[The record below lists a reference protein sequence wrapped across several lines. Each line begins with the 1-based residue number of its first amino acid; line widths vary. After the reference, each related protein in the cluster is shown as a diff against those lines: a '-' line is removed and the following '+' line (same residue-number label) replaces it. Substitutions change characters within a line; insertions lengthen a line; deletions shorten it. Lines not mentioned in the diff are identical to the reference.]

1 MNYKIKAIL
10 IVVLCHVSFTL
21 QADDYSTKSR
31 KAIALYEKARISYSS
46 TERETLLNK
55 AIKRDKKFVEA
66 YWALAQQVMR
76 KKDYKQAIEILSK
89 INTPKFPYRAQT
101 QYMIAELN
109 FLQGEYESAIDMAE
123 SITESS
129 FIAQKTQLLIK
140 YLNAQEL
147 KNNPVPF
154 DPINLTTIN
163 TRFDDY
169 FPSITADGSMI
180 STTVLV
186 EESQFV
192 KQEDLYWS
200 QKNGDTWQIARPLL
214 PPINTPGNEGSQSF
228 SSDGRYMFFVA
239 CDRKEG
245 SGSCDI
251 YYAIRSGDRWSTPIN
266 IGAPVNTAYWESN
279 PVLSPTGDELFFV
292 SNRPPSLGG
301 KDIWRCDVTILENG
315 FLKFSNPQN
324 IGTPINTDK
333 DDFAPFIHA
342 DNKTL
347 YFASNGH
354 HGLGLSDIFYS
365 QRTSKNTW
373 SEPKNIGY
381 PINTHGEESGFV
393 VNAAGD
399 KAYFASDHVEEENKG
414 LDIYEIT
421 LHQAARPDPMAFIV
435 GRIYDAETQTNLDA
449 YVEIFN
455 THTSE
460 KIYESVSDKKL
471 GTFTAYLPPTGYFGV
486 NARRKGYLFYSD
498 NIKSMN
504 DSLIIA
510 LQPATPG
517 SKIIL
522 HNLFFAFNSAEIQP
536 QSEKEILYLFD
547 FLQRNSKIRIEI
559 TGHTDNVGSEE
570 YNQTLSLNR
579 AQALFKALQDRGIA
593 AERMNALGKG
603 SKVPIS
609 SNSTEEGRANNRRV
623 EVKIL

>member
-1 MNYKIKAIL
+1 MNYNLKFIL
-10 IVVLCHVSFTL
+10 LLVLCSASFTL
-21 QADDYSTKSR
+21 QAQEYSTKSR
-31 KAIALYEKARISYSS
+31 KAISLFEQARITYSS
-46 TERETLLNK
+46 TEREALLNK
-55 AIKRDKKFVEA
+55 AIKKDKKFVEA
-66 YWALAQQVMR
+66 YWALSQHVMR
-76 KKDYKQAIEILSK
+76 KNNYTKAIEILS
-89 INTPKFPYRAQT
+89 IVNSPKFPYRAQT

-109 FLQGEYESAIDMAE
+109 FLKGDYKSAIAMAE
-123 SITESS
+123 TITESS
-129 FIAQKTQLLIK
+129 YIAQKTQLLIK
-140 YLNAQEL
+140 YLNAQDL
-147 KNNPVPF
+147 KDHPVPF
-154 DPINLTTIN
+154 DPTNLTTIN

-186 EESQFV
+186 KEAQFEN
-192 KQEDLYWS
+192 QEDLYWS

-214 PPINTPGNEGSQSF
+214 PPMNTGGNEGSQSF

-245 SGSCDI
+245 VGSCDI
-251 YYAIRSGDRWSTPIN
+251 YYAIRSGDRWSMPIS

-279 PVLSPTGDELFFV
+279 PALSPTGDELFFV
-292 SNRPPSLGG
+292 SNRPPSQGG

-315 FLKFSNPQN
+315 FLKFSNAQN
-324 IGTPINTDK
+324 VGTPVNTDK

-347 YFASNGH
+347 YFASTGH
-354 HGLGLSDIFYS
+354 NGLGLSDIFYAR
-365 QRTSKNTW
+365 RTAKNTW

-381 PINTHGEESGFV
+381 PINTNGEESGFV
-393 VNAAGD
+393 VNASGD
-399 KAYFASDHVEEENKG
+399 KAYFASDHVEKDNKG

-435 GRIYDAETQTNLDA
+435 GRVYDAITLANLDA
-449 YVEIFN
+449 NVEIFDTN
-455 THTSE
+455 TSD

-471 GTFTAYLPPTGYFGV
+471 GTFTAYLPPTGYFGI
-486 NARRKGYLFYSD
+486 NARRKGYLFYSN
-498 NIKSMN
+498 NIESMN

-517 SKIIL
+517 SKMIL

-547 FLQRNSKIRIEI
+547 FLQRNPKIRIEI

-579 AQALFKALQDRGIA
+579 ARALFKALQDRGIA
-593 AERMNALGKG
+593 ADRMSAMGKG
-603 SKVPIS
+603 SKEPIS
-609 SNSTEEGRANNRRV
+609 SNNTEEGRANNRRV